1 MACGWG
7 AVEGAEE
14 GGGEGRRRPTHRRG
28 RVCWSGSAAAGGA
41 RGRPAR
47 RRDGKQER
55 AHARRR
61 RPVAVAAA
69 AAAAAAPRGR
79 RRARVPHCPCP
90 FFVCCCAA
98 AGRCWCSE
106 PAPGPWCCLQERAGG
121 TGDVFSRLVLRAPP
135 RHWLRRTDRRR
146 PRQRGGGGGRCPRRR
161 EGGHCTVHTV
171 CTAQETDN
179 RDRDKTA
186 SPWSARLVLPRK
198 CGSAA
203 IDWLHER
210 RARMT
215 LYETVQ

>member
-146 PRQRGGGGGRCPRRR
+146 PRQRGGGGGGVPAVGRGGTVQCILYVQHRKQTTAIGTRRR
-161 EGGHCTVHTV
+161 RPG
-171 CTAQETDN
+171 Q
-179 RDRDKTA
+179 R
-186 SPWSARLVLPRK
+186 VLSYPESVEVLLSTGCMKDVR
-198 CGSAA
+198 G
-203 IDWLHER
+203 
-210 RARMT
+210 
-215 LYETVQ
+215 